1 MTAIAAAPAVVPWQ
15 LQLYQKSLKKQQ
27 KIKLLLELLG
37 PLDGQRCLLVTN
49 GDNNG
54 AMNLVLRD
62 AGGYWRWAEME
73 ENGIPAMASLLE
85 EPVLHASPER
95 LPFSNGA
102 FDRVV
107 VIDVHEHLSSVSG
120 LNQEIARVLAADG
133 LAVVTTPNGAGW
145 LPVAV
150 LKRICGMHPE
160 QYGHVVQGY
169 TAAELERMLRA
180 VDLTPERRGAYSRF
194 FTELAEF
201 AINFGY
207 VKILARRKKGPPV
220 QTGTIAPGSADQ
232 LRAVERT
239 YRMYAMIYPFVRAFA
254 SLDALIPGRSGYAV
268 AVTARKAG

>member
-1 MTAIAAAPAVVPWQ
+1 MTAIAVAPAAVPWQ
-15 LQLYQKSLKKQQ
+15 LQLYRKSLKKQQ

-37 PLDGQRCLLVTN
+37 PLDRRRCLLVTN

-54 AMNLVLRD
+54 AMNLVLRE
-62 AGGYWRWAEME
+62 AGGHWTWAEME
-73 ENGIPAMASLLE
+73 EHGISAMVGLLG
-85 EPVLHASPER
+85 EPVVHANPQR
-95 LPFSNGA
+95 LPFPNA
-102 FDRVV
+102 TFDRVV

-120 LNQEIARVLAADG
+120 LNQEIGRVLASGG

-150 LKRICGMHPE
+150 LKRLCGMHP
-160 QYGHVVQGY
+160 QHYGHVVQGY
-169 TAAELERMLRA
+169 TAAELERMLRE

-207 VKILARRKKGPPV
+207 VKILARRAQGPRV
-220 QTGTIAPGSADQ
+220 ETGTIAPSSADQ

-239 YRMYAMIYPFVRAFA
+239 YRMYAMIYPFVRAFS
-254 SLDALIPGRSGYAV
+254 SLDALVPGRGGYAV
-268 AVTARKAG
+268 AVTARKAQ

>member
-1 MTAIAAAPAVVPWQ
+1 MTAIAGAPGMTPWQ

-37 PLDGQRCLLVTN
+37 PLEEQRCLLVTN

-54 AMNLVLRD
+54 AMNLVLRE
-62 AGGYWRWAEME
+62 AGGDWTWAEME
-73 ENGIPAMASLLE
+73 ESGIPAMEALLE
-85 EPVLHASPER
+85 EPVAHADPER
-95 LPFSNGA
+95 LPFSTGT

-120 LNQEIARVLAADG
+120 LNQEIGRVLATGG

-145 LPVAV
+145 LPIAV
-150 LKRICGMHPE
+150 LKRLCGMHPRL
-160 QYGHVVQGY
+160 YGHVVQGY
-169 TAAELERMLRA
+169 TAAQLERMLRE
-180 VDLTPERRGAYSRF
+180 VGLSPERRGAYSRF

-239 YRMYAMIYPFVRAFA
+239 YRMYAMIYPFVRAFS
-254 SLDALIPGRSGYAV
+254 SLDWLVPGRGGYAV
-268 AVTARKAG
+268 AVTARKDR

>member
-1 MTAIAAAPAVVPWQ
+1 MTAIAGAPGITPWQ

-37 PLDGQRCLLVTN
+37 PLEEQRCLLVTN

-54 AMNLVLRD
+54 AMNLVLRE
-62 AGGYWRWAEME
+62 AGGDWTWAEME
-73 ENGIPAMASLLE
+73 ESGIPAMEALLE
-85 EPVLHASPER
+85 EPVAHADPER
-95 LPFSNGA
+95 LPFSTGT

-120 LNQEIARVLAADG
+120 LNQEIGRVLATGG

-145 LPVAV
+145 LPIAV
-150 LKRICGMHPE
+150 LKRLCGMHPRL
-160 QYGHVVQGY
+160 YGHVVQGY
-169 TAAELERMLRA
+169 TAAQLERMLRE
-180 VDLTPERRGAYSRF
+180 VGLSPERRGAYSRF

-239 YRMYAMIYPFVRAFA
+239 YRMYAMIYPFVRAFS
-254 SLDALIPGRSGYAV
+254 SLDWLVPGRGGYAV
-268 AVTARKAG
+268 AVTARKDR

>member
-1 MTAIAAAPAVVPWQ
+1 MTAIAAAPVALPWQ

-27 KIKLLLELLG
+27 KIRLLLELLG

-54 AMNLVLRD
+54 AMNLVLRE

-73 ENGIPAMASLLE
+73 ESGILAMASLLE
-85 EPVLHASPER
+85 EPVAHASPER
-95 LPFSNGA
+95 LPFSTGA

-107 VIDVHEHLSSVSG
+107 VIDVHEHLSSVAR

-133 LAVVTTPNGAGW
+133 VAVVTTPNGAGW

-150 LKRICGMHPE
+150 LKRLCGMHPQ

-169 TAAELERMLRA
+169 TAEELEHMLRQ

-207 VKILARRKKGPPV
+207 VKILARRKKGPSVPA
-220 QTGTIAPGSADQ
+220 GTIAPGSAAQ

-254 SLDALIPGRSGYAV
+254 SLDALVPGRGGYAV
-268 AVTARKAG
+268 AVAARKAR

>member
-1 MTAIAAAPAVVPWQ
+1 MTAIAIPPAAIPWQ
-15 LQLYQKSLKKQQ
+15 LQLYKKSLKKQQ

-37 PLDGQRCLLVTN
+37 PLDHQRCLLVTN

-54 AMNLVLRD
+54 AMNLVLRE
-62 AGGYWRWAEME
+62 AGGHWTWAEME
-73 ENGIPAMASLLE
+73 EEGLPAMEALLDE
-85 EPVLHASPER
+85 SVEHAAPGR
-95 LPFSNGA
+95 LPFLSEA

-107 VIDVHEHLSSVSG
+107 VIDVHEHLLSVSE
-120 LNQEIARVLAADG
+120 LNREIGRVLADGG
-133 LAVVTTPNGAGW
+133 LALVTTPNGAGW
-145 LPVAV
+145 LPVAL
-150 LKRICGMHPE
+150 LKRLCGMHPR

-169 TAAELERMLRA
+169 TAAQLERMLRE
-180 VDLTPERRGAYSRF
+180 VSLTPERRGAYSRF

-239 YRMYAMIYPFVRAFA
+239 YRMYAMIYPFVRAFS
-254 SLDALIPGRSGYAV
+254 SLDSLVPGRGGYAV
-268 AVTARKAG
+268 AVTARKGR